1 MVETQEPGAAV
12 PPGDAYVL
20 VATLIDSLYIPL
32 PLVLDDARPTP
43 PCMTDPQRFFF
54 GTRGH
59 DQALVLARMTP
70 HAEANSSLDV
80 PSLPAFYTRV
90 IS

>member
-1 MVETQEPGAAV
+1 M

-20 VATLIDSLYIPL
+20 VATLVDSLYIPL
-32 PLVLDDARPTP
+32 PLVPDDARPTP
-43 PCMTDPQRFFF
+43 PRMTDPHRFF

-70 HAEANSSLDV
+70 HAEANSSLLEV
-80 PSLPAFYTRV
+80 PSLPRV